1 MDEKRLFATLLF
13 AACVARLECK
23 LPLIGKEWD
32 IREFVKTPE
41 PIWTYA
47 TSQAAEII
55 CKEDIKKVMTFRFI
69 VFYRSYYYKRKK
81 MTFRLEGEFDPRQKA
96 RMTIISKAGTLNQ
109 TEDIIYMSKRLTC
122 AVVRVTPN
130 FGSFVKMYDLR
141 IRNSTTREP
150 IESKCLD
157 IFKSRA
163 GRKIYVL
170 YQNRCQYL
178 P

>member
-1 MDEKRLFATLLF
+1 
-13 AACVARLECK
+13 
-23 LPLIGKEWD
+23 
-32 IREFVKTPE
+32 
-41 PIWTYA
+41 
-47 TSQAAEII
+47 
-55 CKEDIKKVMTFRFI
+55 MTFRFI

-81 MTFRLEGEFDPRQKA
+81 LSFRLEGEFVPRQKG
-96 RMTIISKAGTLNQ
+96 RMTIISKAGTLNR
-109 TEDIIYMSKRLTC
+109 TEEIICMSKRFIC

-130 FGSFVKMYDLR
+130 FGSYVKMYDLR

-178 P
+178 PQDIK